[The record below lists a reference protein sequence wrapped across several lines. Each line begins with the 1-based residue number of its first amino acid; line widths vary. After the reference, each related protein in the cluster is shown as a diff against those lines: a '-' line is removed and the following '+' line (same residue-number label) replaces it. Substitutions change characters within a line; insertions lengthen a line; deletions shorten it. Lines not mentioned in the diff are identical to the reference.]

1 MKAQVS
7 SSEPTILA
15 LFKHEVEVETE
26 DQQGGHLT
34 PLAWSVFMTNLKEI
48 YTSKAF
54 ELSRFSVPVLY
65 LSLVDSKPQ
74 FQ

>member
-1 MKAQVS
+1 MNCLSAILKAQAS

-34 PLAWSVFMTNLKEI
+34 PSEWSVFMTNLKEI
-48 YTSKAF
+48 YIK
-54 ELSRFSVPVLY
+54 
-65 LSLVDSKPQ
+65 SL
-74 FQ
+74 